1 MQLSKNFSLKELTV
15 TQVSAENEPFGVQLE
30 NLQNLVDNVLQPL
43 RDLYG
48 KPIRVTSGFRSS
60 VVNKK
65 VGGAANSQHCK
76 GEAAD
81 LVADSYAENNADLF
95 KIIRESLTF
104 DQLIWEAGNDEF
116 PAWVHVSFRK
126 GNNRKQVLRMINGKY
141 QVI

>member
-1 MQLSKNFSLKELTV
+1 MQLSRNFSLKEMTV
-15 TQVSAENEPFGVQLE
+15 TQVSAENEPFGVQFE

-48 KPIRVTSGFRSS
+48 KPIRVTSGFRSL

-65 VGGAANSQHCK
+65 VGKAANSQHCK

-81 LVADSYAENNADLF
+81 LVAANNAEIF
-95 KIIRESLTF
+95 KLIRENLTF
-104 DQLIWEAGNDEF
+104 DQLIWEGGNDEF